1 MGYTFKRP
9 DPAAMERI
17 LTRFPYSPE
26 GAILRLA
33 WLEGLSREEIAALTW
48 DQVQFEDNALT
59 LPDRTVPLAPSAEDC
74 LRERHRLYAQRDPH
88 VIISDRYQR
97 PMPPESVSRLARTA
111 LDTEGQ
117 KVSLKD
123 LRQDFVIRQLQT
135 HDWTYAARVSGMA
148 VSTLRGSFS
157 QYFQERQSA
166 APELPPDSEYL
177 LWRIVQQ
184 EGSSVVGLALWMG
197 WKLQMQPGEILNLTW
212 SQVDLDRSLLRL
224 PDREIPMG
232 SRLSRL
238 LGDVYDHRKDPAQDR
253 VLLTPGTGKPMD
265 LARLSTVIRTA
276 LIRGGLEQLSLGD
289 LSRLSRRGSQ
299 RQTVL
304 ARLSAV
310 GSLTREEVMDLHH
323 DFVIRQLQTHDWPYV
338 ARVSGMAVS
347 TLRDAFSPY
356 LTKPAAPENPLAQRD
371 EAEYLLWRVIQ
382 QEGSS
387 PAGLALWMGW
397 KLQMQPGE
405 IASLTWGQVDFDQ
418 NLIRL
423 PDRTVSMG
431 SRLRRLL
438 LDAWDR
444 RKDPAEPRVFTAPT
458 TGRPMDLSRLTT
470 VTRTALIRGGL
481 EHVNLR
487 NLHTWVRQG
496 DRAQLLMAQAEEQG
510 WLTREAVMERLGVSK
525 STARQYLLEL
535 REAGRLVRVG
545 TRYYPA
551 GAVADPDDHL
561 DIIRAYLQE
570 HGIGRRQDFIRLLG
584 LEPEQGTLLLR
595 RLTDRGELVLTGRHY
610 TLPEQEK

>member
-148 VSTLRGSFS
+148 VSTLR
-157 QYFQERQSA
+157 
-166 APELPPDSEYL
+166 
-177 LWRIVQQ
+177 
-184 EGSSVVGLALWMG
+184 
-197 WKLQMQPGEILNLTW
+197 
-212 SQVDLDRSLLRL
+212 
-224 PDREIPMG
+224 
-232 SRLSRL
+232 
-238 LGDVYDHRKDPAQDR
+238 
-253 VLLTPGTGKPMD
+253 
-265 LARLSTVIRTA
+265 
-276 LIRGGLEQLSLGD
+276 
-289 LSRLSRRGSQ
+289 
-299 RQTVL
+299 
-304 ARLSAV
+304 
-310 GSLTREEVMDLHH
+310 
-323 DFVIRQLQTHDWPYV
+323 
-338 ARVSGMAVS
+338 
-347 TLRDAFSPY
+347 DAFSPY

-405 IASLTWGQVDFDQ
+405 IASLTWEQVDFDQ

-423 PDRTVSMG
+423 PDRTASMG

-444 RKDPAEPRVFTAPT
+444 RKDLAEPRVFTAPT

-496 DRAQLLMAQAEEQG
+496 DRAQLLMTQAEEQG

-570 HGIGRRQDFIRLLG
+570 HGTGRRQDFIRLQG
-584 LEPEQGTLLLR
+584 LDPEQGTLLLR
-595 RLTDRGELVLTGRHY
+595 RLTDRGELVLSGRHY

>member
-17 LTRFPYSPE
+17 LTQFPYSPE

-59 LPDRTVPLAPSAEDC
+59 LPDRAVPLAPSAEDC

-184 EGSSVVGLALWMG
+184 EGGSVVGLALWMG

-212 SQVDLDRSLLRL
+212 SQVDLDRGLLRL

-238 LGDVYDHRKDPAQDR
+238 LGDVCDHRKDPAQDR

-265 LARLSTVIRTA
+265 LARLS
-276 LIRGGLEQLSLGD
+276 
-289 LSRLSRRGSQ
+289 
-299 RQTVL
+299 
-304 ARLSAV
+304 AV
-310 GSLTREEVMDLHH
+310 GSLTREEVMDL
-323 DFVIRQLQTHDWPYV
+323 
-338 ARVSGMAVS
+338 
-347 TLRDAFSPY
+347 
-356 LTKPAAPENPLAQRD
+356 
-371 EAEYLLWRVIQ
+371 
-382 QEGSS
+382 
-387 PAGLALWMGW
+387 
-397 KLQMQPGE
+397 
-405 IASLTWGQVDFDQ
+405 
-418 NLIRL
+418 
-423 PDRTVSMG
+423 
-431 SRLRRLL
+431 
-438 LDAWDR
+438 
-444 RKDPAEPRVFTAPT
+444 
-458 TGRPMDLSRLTT
+458 
-470 VTRTALIRGGL
+470 
-481 EHVNLR
+481 
-487 NLHTWVRQG
+487 
-496 DRAQLLMAQAEEQG
+496 
-510 WLTREAVMERLGVSK
+510 LGISK
-525 STARQYLLEL
+525 SAALKLLNQLRQDG
-535 REAGRLVRVG
+535 AVVRIG
-545 TRYYPA
+545 GCYYPA
-551 GAVADPDDHL
+551 GAVVLPEDQSAAVT
-561 DIIRAYLQE
+561 AYLAA
-570 HGIGRRQDFIRLLG
+570 HGTAVRKELAELLN
-584 LEPEQGTLLLR
+584 LPPAQCTALLR
-595 RLTDRGELVLTGRHY
+595 RMADRGELLLTGKRY
-610 TLPEQEK
+610 ALPPQKKPLETN

>member
-9 DPAAMERI
+9 DPAAMERV

-148 VSTLRGSFS
+148 VSTLR
-157 QYFQERQSA
+157 
-166 APELPPDSEYL
+166 
-177 LWRIVQQ
+177 
-184 EGSSVVGLALWMG
+184 
-197 WKLQMQPGEILNLTW
+197 
-212 SQVDLDRSLLRL
+212 
-224 PDREIPMG
+224 
-232 SRLSRL
+232 
-238 LGDVYDHRKDPAQDR
+238 
-253 VLLTPGTGKPMD
+253 
-265 LARLSTVIRTA
+265 
-276 LIRGGLEQLSLGD
+276 
-289 LSRLSRRGSQ
+289 
-299 RQTVL
+299 
-304 ARLSAV
+304 
-310 GSLTREEVMDLHH
+310 
-323 DFVIRQLQTHDWPYV
+323 
-338 ARVSGMAVS
+338 
-347 TLRDAFSPY
+347 DAFSPY

-405 IASLTWGQVDFDQ
+405 ILSLTWDQ
-418 NLIRL
+418 IDLQTGLIRF
-423 PDRTVSMG
+423 PDHDIDMGARTQRLLSDVRARQKDVPTNRVFIAPATG
-431 SRLRRLL
+431 NPIDQSRLSVLC
-438 LDAWDR
+438 
-444 RKDPAEPRVFTAPT
+444 
-458 TGRPMDLSRLTT
+458 
-470 VTRTALIRGGL
+470 RTAMIRGGL
-481 EHVNLR
+481 EGFSLR
-487 NLHTWVRQG
+487 SLSVWAHNKQMEEVLL
-496 DRAQLLMAQAEEQG
+496 RAAEEQG
-510 WLTREAVMERLGVSK
+510 
-525 STARQYLLEL
+525 YLLRDTAASLLHVSPGAAWEHL
-535 REAGRLVRVG
+535 NRLSKAGRLTRVG
-545 TRYYPA
+545 VRYYPA
-551 GAVADPDDHL
+551 GNTVAEADYLPIL
-561 DIIRAYLQE
+561 RAYLQKE
-570 HGIGRRQDFIRLLG
+570 GTAGRQALA
-584 LEPEQGTLLLR
+584 EQLKIDPKQATHILKGMV
-595 RLTDRGELVLTGRHY
+595 DRGELVLAGKRYH
-610 TLPEQEK
+610 LPENTP

>member
-212 SQVDLDRSLLRL
+212 SQVDLDR
-224 PDREIPMG
+224 
-232 SRLSRL
+232 
-238 LGDVYDHRKDPAQDR
+238 

-310 GSLTREEVMDLHH
+310 GSLTREEVMDL
-323 DFVIRQLQTHDWPYV
+323 
-338 ARVSGMAVS
+338 
-347 TLRDAFSPY
+347 
-356 LTKPAAPENPLAQRD
+356 
-371 EAEYLLWRVIQ
+371 
-382 QEGSS
+382 
-387 PAGLALWMGW
+387 
-397 KLQMQPGE
+397 
-405 IASLTWGQVDFDQ
+405 
-418 NLIRL
+418 
-423 PDRTVSMG
+423 
-431 SRLRRLL
+431 
-438 LDAWDR
+438 
-444 RKDPAEPRVFTAPT
+444 
-458 TGRPMDLSRLTT
+458 
-470 VTRTALIRGGL
+470 
-481 EHVNLR
+481 
-487 NLHTWVRQG
+487 
-496 DRAQLLMAQAEEQG
+496 
-510 WLTREAVMERLGVSK
+510 LGVSK
-525 STARQYLLEL
+525 SAALKLLNQLRQDG
-535 REAGRLVRVG
+535 AVVRIG
-545 TRYYPA
+545 GCYYPA
-551 GAVADPDDHL
+551 GAVVLPEDQSAAVT
-561 DIIRAYLQE
+561 AYLAA
-570 HGIGRRQDFIRLLG
+570 HGTAVRKELAELLN
-584 LEPEQGTLLLR
+584 LPPAQCTALLR
-595 RLTDRGELVLTGRHY
+595 RMADRGELLLTGKRY
-610 TLPEQEK
+610 ALPPKEKPLETN

>member
-197 WKLQMQPGEILNLTW
+197 WKLQMQPGEI
-212 SQVDLDRSLLRL
+212 
-224 PDREIPMG
+224 
-232 SRLSRL
+232 
-238 LGDVYDHRKDPAQDR
+238 
-253 VLLTPGTGKPMD
+253 
-265 LARLSTVIRTA
+265 
-276 LIRGGLEQLSLGD
+276 
-289 LSRLSRRGSQ
+289 
-299 RQTVL
+299 
-304 ARLSAV
+304 
-310 GSLTREEVMDLHH
+310 
-323 DFVIRQLQTHDWPYV
+323 
-338 ARVSGMAVS
+338 
-347 TLRDAFSPY
+347 
-356 LTKPAAPENPLAQRD
+356 
-371 EAEYLLWRVIQ
+371 
-382 QEGSS
+382 
-387 PAGLALWMGW
+387 
-397 KLQMQPGE
+397 
-405 IASLTWGQVDFDQ
+405 ASLTWGQVDFDQ

-561 DIIRAYLQE
+561 DIIR
-570 HGIGRRQDFIRLLG
+570 LLG

>member
-1 MGYTFKRP
+1 M
-9 DPAAMERI
+9 
-17 LTRFPYSPE
+17 
-26 GAILRLA
+26 
-33 WLEGLSREEIAALTW
+33 
-48 DQVQFEDNALT
+48 
-59 LPDRTVPLAPSAEDC
+59 
-74 LRERHRLYAQRDPH
+74 
-88 VIISDRYQR
+88 
-97 PMPPESVSRLARTA
+97 
-111 LDTEGQ
+111 
-117 KVSLKD
+117 D
-123 LRQDFVIRQLQT
+123 LR
-135 HDWTYAARVSGMA
+135 
-148 VSTLRGSFS
+148 
-157 QYFQERQSA
+157 
-166 APELPPDSEYL
+166 
-177 LWRIVQQ
+177 
-184 EGSSVVGLALWMG
+184 
-197 WKLQMQPGEILNLTW
+197 
-212 SQVDLDRSLLRL
+212 
-224 PDREIPMG
+224 
-232 SRLSRL
+232 
-238 LGDVYDHRKDPAQDR
+238 
-253 VLLTPGTGKPMD
+253 
-265 LARLSTVIRTA
+265 
-276 LIRGGLEQLSLGD
+276 
-289 LSRLSRRGSQ
+289 
-299 RQTVL
+299 
-304 ARLSAV
+304 
-310 GSLTREEVMDLHH
+310 H
-323 DFVIRQLQTHDWPYV
+323 DFVIRQLQIHDWPYV

-423 PDRTVSMG
+423 PDRMVSMG

-570 HGIGRRQDFIRLLG
+570 HGTGRRQDFIRLLG

>member
-197 WKLQMQPGEILNLTW
+197 WKLQMQPGEI
-212 SQVDLDRSLLRL
+212 
-224 PDREIPMG
+224 
-232 SRLSRL
+232 
-238 LGDVYDHRKDPAQDR
+238 
-253 VLLTPGTGKPMD
+253 
-265 LARLSTVIRTA
+265 
-276 LIRGGLEQLSLGD
+276 
-289 LSRLSRRGSQ
+289 
-299 RQTVL
+299 
-304 ARLSAV
+304 
-310 GSLTREEVMDLHH
+310 
-323 DFVIRQLQTHDWPYV
+323 
-338 ARVSGMAVS
+338 
-347 TLRDAFSPY
+347 
-356 LTKPAAPENPLAQRD
+356 
-371 EAEYLLWRVIQ
+371 
-382 QEGSS
+382 
-387 PAGLALWMGW
+387 
-397 KLQMQPGE
+397 
-405 IASLTWGQVDFDQ
+405 ASLTWGQVDFDQ

-496 DRAQLLMAQAEEQG
+496 DRAQLLRAQAAEQG
-510 WLTREAVMERLGVSK
+510 GLTREAVMERLGVSK

>member
-1 MGYTFKRP
+1 MSKVTMRRP
-9 DPAAMERI
+9 DARAMAQLLAEQTQTAAG
-17 LTRFPYSPE
+17 L
-26 GAILRLA
+26 ILRLA
-33 WLEGLSREEIAALTW
+33 WRQGLTREEIQRLTW
-48 DQVQFEDNALT
+48 NDVDF
-59 LPDRTVPLAPSAEDC
+59 SA
-74 LRERHRLYAQRDPH
+74 HQ
-88 VIISDRYQR
+88 
-97 PMPPESVSRLARTA
+97 
-111 LDTEGQ
+111 
-117 KVSLKD
+117 
-123 LRQDFVIRQLQT
+123 
-135 HDWTYAARVSGMA
+135 
-148 VSTLRGSFS
+148 
-157 QYFQERQSA
+157 
-166 APELPPDSEYL
+166 
-177 LWRIVQQ
+177 
-184 EGSSVVGLALWMG
+184 
-197 WKLQMQPGEILNLTW
+197 
-212 SQVDLDRSLLRL
+212 LRL
-224 PDREIPMG
+224 PDRTIPLETETEDCLRRQAERPDPPTPFVVVSDRRRQQMPPESI

-238 LGDVYDHRKDPAQDR
+238 ALDSEGQKVN
-253 VLLTPGTGKPMD
+253 LMD
-265 LARLSTVIRTA
+265 LR
-276 LIRGGLEQLSLGD
+276 
-289 LSRLSRRGSQ
+289 
-299 RQTVL
+299 
-304 ARLSAV
+304 
-310 GSLTREEVMDLHH
+310 H

-405 IASLTWGQVDFDQ
+405 IASLIWEQVDFDQ

-570 HGIGRRQDFIRLLG
+570 HGTGRRQDFIRLLG

>member
-17 LTRFPYSPE
+17 LTQFPYSPE

-33 WLEGLSREEIAALTW
+33 WLQGLSRAEITDLVW
-48 DQVQFEDNALT
+48 DQVDLDSKALL
-59 LPDRTVPLAPSAEDC
+59 LPDRTVPLDPSTEAC
-74 LRERHRLYAQRDPH
+74 LRKRHRLYAQRDPH

-184 EGSSVVGLALWMG
+184 EGGSVVGLALWMG

-212 SQVDLDRSLLRL
+212 SQVDL
-224 PDREIPMG
+224 
-232 SRLSRL
+232 
-238 LGDVYDHRKDPAQDR
+238 DR

-310 GSLTREEVMDLHH
+310 SSMTREEVMDL
-323 DFVIRQLQTHDWPYV
+323 
-338 ARVSGMAVS
+338 
-347 TLRDAFSPY
+347 
-356 LTKPAAPENPLAQRD
+356 
-371 EAEYLLWRVIQ
+371 
-382 QEGSS
+382 
-387 PAGLALWMGW
+387 
-397 KLQMQPGE
+397 
-405 IASLTWGQVDFDQ
+405 
-418 NLIRL
+418 
-423 PDRTVSMG
+423 
-431 SRLRRLL
+431 
-438 LDAWDR
+438 
-444 RKDPAEPRVFTAPT
+444 
-458 TGRPMDLSRLTT
+458 
-470 VTRTALIRGGL
+470 
-481 EHVNLR
+481 
-487 NLHTWVRQG
+487 
-496 DRAQLLMAQAEEQG
+496 
-510 WLTREAVMERLGVSK
+510 LGVSK
-525 STARQYLLEL
+525 SAALKLLNQLRQDG
-535 REAGRLVRVG
+535 AVVRIG
-545 TRYYPA
+545 GCYYPA
-551 GAVADPDDHL
+551 GAVVLPEDQSAAVT
-561 DIIRAYLQE
+561 AYLAA
-570 HGIGRRQDFIRLLG
+570 HGTAVRKELAELLN
-584 LEPEQGTLLLR
+584 LPPAQCTALLR
-595 RLTDRGELVLTGRHY
+595 RMADRGELLLTGKRY
-610 TLPEQEK
+610 ALPPQKKPLETN

>member
-9 DPAAMERI
+9 DPAAMERV

-74 LRERHRLYAQRDPH
+74 LRERYRLYAQRDPH

-212 SQVDLDRSLLRL
+212 SQVDLDQGLLRL

-238 LGDVYDHRKDPAQDR
+238 LGDVCDHRKDPAQDR

-310 GSLTREEVMDLHH
+310 GSLTREEVMDL
-323 DFVIRQLQTHDWPYV
+323 
-338 ARVSGMAVS
+338 
-347 TLRDAFSPY
+347 
-356 LTKPAAPENPLAQRD
+356 
-371 EAEYLLWRVIQ
+371 
-382 QEGSS
+382 
-387 PAGLALWMGW
+387 
-397 KLQMQPGE
+397 
-405 IASLTWGQVDFDQ
+405 
-418 NLIRL
+418 
-423 PDRTVSMG
+423 
-431 SRLRRLL
+431 
-438 LDAWDR
+438 
-444 RKDPAEPRVFTAPT
+444 
-458 TGRPMDLSRLTT
+458 
-470 VTRTALIRGGL
+470 
-481 EHVNLR
+481 
-487 NLHTWVRQG
+487 
-496 DRAQLLMAQAEEQG
+496 
-510 WLTREAVMERLGVSK
+510 LGISK
-525 STARQYLLEL
+525 SAALKLLNQLRQDG
-535 REAGRLVRVG
+535 AVVRIG
-545 TRYYPA
+545 GCYYPA
-551 GAVADPDDHL
+551 GAVVLPEDQSAAVT
-561 DIIRAYLQE
+561 AYLAA
-570 HGIGRRQDFIRLLG
+570 HGTAVRKELAELLN
-584 LEPEQGTLLLR
+584 LPPAQCTALLR
-595 RLTDRGELVLTGRHY
+595 RMADRGELLLTGKRY
-610 TLPEQEK
+610 ALPPQKKPLETN

>member
-9 DPAAMERI
+9 DPAAMERV

-88 VIISDRYQR
+88 VIISDRYQW

-135 HDWTYAARVSGMA
+135 HDWTYA
-148 VSTLRGSFS
+148 
-157 QYFQERQSA
+157 
-166 APELPPDSEYL
+166 
-177 LWRIVQQ
+177 
-184 EGSSVVGLALWMG
+184 
-197 WKLQMQPGEILNLTW
+197 
-212 SQVDLDRSLLRL
+212 
-224 PDREIPMG
+224 
-232 SRLSRL
+232 
-238 LGDVYDHRKDPAQDR
+238 
-253 VLLTPGTGKPMD
+253 
-265 LARLSTVIRTA
+265 
-276 LIRGGLEQLSLGD
+276 
-289 LSRLSRRGSQ
+289 
-299 RQTVL
+299 
-304 ARLSAV
+304 
-310 GSLTREEVMDLHH
+310 
-323 DFVIRQLQTHDWPYV
+323 

-444 RKDPAEPRVFTAPT
+444 RKDLAEPRVFTAPT

-570 HGIGRRQDFIRLLG
+570 HGTGRRQDFIRLLG

>member
-74 LRERHRLYAQRDPH
+74 LRERYRLYAQRDPH

-212 SQVDLDRSLLRL
+212 SQVDLDRGLLRL

-238 LGDVYDHRKDPAQDR
+238 LG
-253 VLLTPGTGKPMD
+253 
-265 LARLSTVIRTA
+265 
-276 LIRGGLEQLSLGD
+276 
-289 LSRLSRRGSQ
+289 
-299 RQTVL
+299 
-304 ARLSAV
+304 
-310 GSLTREEVMDLHH
+310 
-323 DFVIRQLQTHDWPYV
+323 
-338 ARVSGMAVS
+338 
-347 TLRDAFSPY
+347 
-356 LTKPAAPENPLAQRD
+356 
-371 EAEYLLWRVIQ
+371 
-382 QEGSS
+382 
-387 PAGLALWMGW
+387 
-397 KLQMQPGE
+397 
-405 IASLTWGQVDFDQ
+405 
-418 NLIRL
+418 
-423 PDRTVSMG
+423 
-431 SRLRRLL
+431 
-438 LDAWDR
+438 
-444 RKDPAEPRVFTAPT
+444 
-458 TGRPMDLSRLTT
+458 
-470 VTRTALIRGGL
+470 
-481 EHVNLR
+481 
-487 NLHTWVRQG
+487 
-496 DRAQLLMAQAEEQG
+496 
-510 WLTREAVMERLGVSK
+510 VSK
-525 STARQYLLEL
+525 SAALKLLNQLRQDG
-535 REAGRLVRVG
+535 AVVRIG
-545 TRYYPA
+545 GCYYPA
-551 GAVADPDDHL
+551 GAVVLPEDQSAAVT
-561 DIIRAYLQE
+561 AYLAA
-570 HGIGRRQDFIRLLG
+570 HGTAVRKELAELLN
-584 LEPEQGTLLLR
+584 LPPAQCTALLR
-595 RLTDRGELVLTGRHY
+595 RMADRGELLLTGKRY
-610 TLPEQEK
+610 ALPPKEKPLETN

>member
-148 VSTLRGSFS
+148 VSTLR
-157 QYFQERQSA
+157 
-166 APELPPDSEYL
+166 
-177 LWRIVQQ
+177 
-184 EGSSVVGLALWMG
+184 
-197 WKLQMQPGEILNLTW
+197 
-212 SQVDLDRSLLRL
+212 
-224 PDREIPMG
+224 
-232 SRLSRL
+232 
-238 LGDVYDHRKDPAQDR
+238 
-253 VLLTPGTGKPMD
+253 
-265 LARLSTVIRTA
+265 
-276 LIRGGLEQLSLGD
+276 
-289 LSRLSRRGSQ
+289 
-299 RQTVL
+299 
-304 ARLSAV
+304 
-310 GSLTREEVMDLHH
+310 
-323 DFVIRQLQTHDWPYV
+323 
-338 ARVSGMAVS
+338 
-347 TLRDAFSPY
+347 DAFSPY

-444 RKDPAEPRVFTAPT
+444 RKDPTEPRVFTAPT

-487 NLHTWVRQG
+487 NLHSWVRQG

-570 HGIGRRQDFIRLLG
+570 HGTGRRQDFIRLLG

-595 RLTDRGELVLTGRHY
+595 RLTDRGELVLSGRHY

>member
-135 HDWTYAARVSGMA
+135 HDWTYA
-148 VSTLRGSFS
+148 
-157 QYFQERQSA
+157 
-166 APELPPDSEYL
+166 
-177 LWRIVQQ
+177 
-184 EGSSVVGLALWMG
+184 
-197 WKLQMQPGEILNLTW
+197 
-212 SQVDLDRSLLRL
+212 
-224 PDREIPMG
+224 
-232 SRLSRL
+232 
-238 LGDVYDHRKDPAQDR
+238 
-253 VLLTPGTGKPMD
+253 
-265 LARLSTVIRTA
+265 
-276 LIRGGLEQLSLGD
+276 
-289 LSRLSRRGSQ
+289 
-299 RQTVL
+299 
-304 ARLSAV
+304 
-310 GSLTREEVMDLHH
+310 
-323 DFVIRQLQTHDWPYV
+323 

-570 HGIGRRQDFIRLLG
+570 HGTGRRQDFIRLLG

>member
-212 SQVDLDRSLLRL
+212 SQVDLDR
-224 PDREIPMG
+224 
-232 SRLSRL
+232 
-238 LGDVYDHRKDPAQDR
+238 

-310 GSLTREEVMDLHH
+310 GSMTREEVMDL
-323 DFVIRQLQTHDWPYV
+323 
-338 ARVSGMAVS
+338 
-347 TLRDAFSPY
+347 
-356 LTKPAAPENPLAQRD
+356 
-371 EAEYLLWRVIQ
+371 
-382 QEGSS
+382 
-387 PAGLALWMGW
+387 
-397 KLQMQPGE
+397 
-405 IASLTWGQVDFDQ
+405 
-418 NLIRL
+418 
-423 PDRTVSMG
+423 
-431 SRLRRLL
+431 
-438 LDAWDR
+438 
-444 RKDPAEPRVFTAPT
+444 
-458 TGRPMDLSRLTT
+458 
-470 VTRTALIRGGL
+470 
-481 EHVNLR
+481 
-487 NLHTWVRQG
+487 
-496 DRAQLLMAQAEEQG
+496 
-510 WLTREAVMERLGVSK
+510 LGISK
-525 STARQYLLEL
+525 SAALKLLNQLRQDG
-535 REAGRLVRVG
+535 AVVRIG
-545 TRYYPA
+545 GCYYPA
-551 GAVADPDDHL
+551 GSVVLPEDQSAAVT
-561 DIIRAYLQE
+561 AYLAA
-570 HGIGRRQDFIRLLG
+570 HGTAVRKELAELLN
-584 LEPEQGTLLLR
+584 LPPAQCTALLR
-595 RLTDRGELVLTGRHY
+595 RMADRGELLLTGKRY
-610 TLPEQEK
+610 ALPPQKKPLETN

>member
-197 WKLQMQPGEILNLTW
+197 WKLQMQPGEI
-212 SQVDLDRSLLRL
+212 
-224 PDREIPMG
+224 
-232 SRLSRL
+232 
-238 LGDVYDHRKDPAQDR
+238 
-253 VLLTPGTGKPMD
+253 
-265 LARLSTVIRTA
+265 
-276 LIRGGLEQLSLGD
+276 
-289 LSRLSRRGSQ
+289 
-299 RQTVL
+299 
-304 ARLSAV
+304 
-310 GSLTREEVMDLHH
+310 
-323 DFVIRQLQTHDWPYV
+323 
-338 ARVSGMAVS
+338 
-347 TLRDAFSPY
+347 
-356 LTKPAAPENPLAQRD
+356 
-371 EAEYLLWRVIQ
+371 
-382 QEGSS
+382 
-387 PAGLALWMGW
+387 
-397 KLQMQPGE
+397 
-405 IASLTWGQVDFDQ
+405 ASLTWGQVDFDQ

-423 PDRTVSMG
+423 PDRMVSMG

-570 HGIGRRQDFIRLLG
+570 HGTGRRQDFIRLLG

>member
-197 WKLQMQPGEILNLTW
+197 WKLQMQPGEI
-212 SQVDLDRSLLRL
+212 
-224 PDREIPMG
+224 
-232 SRLSRL
+232 
-238 LGDVYDHRKDPAQDR
+238 
-253 VLLTPGTGKPMD
+253 
-265 LARLSTVIRTA
+265 
-276 LIRGGLEQLSLGD
+276 
-289 LSRLSRRGSQ
+289 
-299 RQTVL
+299 
-304 ARLSAV
+304 
-310 GSLTREEVMDLHH
+310 
-323 DFVIRQLQTHDWPYV
+323 
-338 ARVSGMAVS
+338 
-347 TLRDAFSPY
+347 AF
-356 LTKPAAPENPLAQRD
+356 
-371 EAEYLLWRVIQ
+371 
-382 QEGSS
+382 
-387 PAGLALWMGW
+387 
-397 KLQMQPGE
+397 
-405 IASLTWGQVDFDQ
+405 LTWGQVDFDQ

-423 PDRTVSMG
+423 PDRMVSMG

-444 RKDPAEPRVFTAPT
+444 RKDPTEPRVFTAPT

-570 HGIGRRQDFIRLLG
+570 HGTGRRQDFIRLLG

>member
-148 VSTLRGSFS
+148 VSTLR
-157 QYFQERQSA
+157 
-166 APELPPDSEYL
+166 
-177 LWRIVQQ
+177 
-184 EGSSVVGLALWMG
+184 
-197 WKLQMQPGEILNLTW
+197 
-212 SQVDLDRSLLRL
+212 
-224 PDREIPMG
+224 
-232 SRLSRL
+232 
-238 LGDVYDHRKDPAQDR
+238 
-253 VLLTPGTGKPMD
+253 
-265 LARLSTVIRTA
+265 
-276 LIRGGLEQLSLGD
+276 
-289 LSRLSRRGSQ
+289 
-299 RQTVL
+299 
-304 ARLSAV
+304 
-310 GSLTREEVMDLHH
+310 
-323 DFVIRQLQTHDWPYV
+323 
-338 ARVSGMAVS
+338 
-347 TLRDAFSPY
+347 DAFSPY
-356 LTKPAAPENPLAQRD
+356 LTNPAAPENPLAQRD
-371 EAEYLLWRVIQ
+371 AAEYLLWRVIQ

-570 HGIGRRQDFIRLLG
+570 HGTGRRQDFIRLLG

>member
-197 WKLQMQPGEILNLTW
+197 WKLQMQPGEI
-212 SQVDLDRSLLRL
+212 
-224 PDREIPMG
+224 
-232 SRLSRL
+232 
-238 LGDVYDHRKDPAQDR
+238 
-253 VLLTPGTGKPMD
+253 
-265 LARLSTVIRTA
+265 
-276 LIRGGLEQLSLGD
+276 
-289 LSRLSRRGSQ
+289 
-299 RQTVL
+299 
-304 ARLSAV
+304 
-310 GSLTREEVMDLHH
+310 
-323 DFVIRQLQTHDWPYV
+323 
-338 ARVSGMAVS
+338 
-347 TLRDAFSPY
+347 
-356 LTKPAAPENPLAQRD
+356 
-371 EAEYLLWRVIQ
+371 
-382 QEGSS
+382 
-387 PAGLALWMGW
+387 
-397 KLQMQPGE
+397 
-405 IASLTWGQVDFDQ
+405 ASLTWGQVDFDQ

-423 PDRTVSMG
+423 PDRMVSMG

-570 HGIGRRQDFIRLLG
+570 HGTGRRQDFIRLLG

-595 RLTDRGELVLTGRHY
+595 RLTDRGELVLSGRHY